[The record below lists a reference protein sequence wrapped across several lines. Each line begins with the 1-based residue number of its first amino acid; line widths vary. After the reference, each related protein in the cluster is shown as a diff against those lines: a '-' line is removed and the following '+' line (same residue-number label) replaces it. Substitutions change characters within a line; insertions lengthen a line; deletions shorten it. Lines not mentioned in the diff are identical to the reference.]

1 MAVERSAPLGS
12 RRCRR
17 DQEAPFG
24 TFRASSS
31 AREGMMDRTTYTV
44 GENVFR
50 NYHWRGFRYRSD
62 VIDTN
67 YMRRWTIETPLG
79 QIRLHHI
86 LRSDNDRHYHDHPF
100 DFVSLILSGGYIEHR
115 PNQPQRLYLPK
126 SVLVRKAKDLH

>member
-1 MAVERSAPLGS
+1 
-12 RRCRR
+12 
-17 DQEAPFG
+17 
-24 TFRASSS
+24 
-31 AREGMMDRTTYTV
+31 MDRTTYTF

-126 SVLVRKAKDLH
+126 SVLVRKAKDLHYLKLLGRDAWTLVFATNRKRAWGFAN